1 MVVRLRN
8 RTVYIPSD
16 SRGRRMHP
24 GSAHTWFMAVSV
36 SLSTRVS
43 PELRQRLVSEAR
55 RRGLPLATLAR
66 DLLGAALDGEAFR
79 APHDGALVNEVEC
92 VFHDLPPDAGVRREV
107 CIALARTA
115 EAGGAAGVTAGKE
128 LVGMIDYVQRL
139 YAPEGDELEL

>member
-1 MVVRLRN
+1 
-8 RTVYIPSD
+8 
-16 SRGRRMHP
+16 
-24 GSAHTWFMAVSV
+24 MAVSV

-66 DLLGAALDGEAFR
+66 DLLAAGLDGEAFN
-79 APHDGALVNEVEC
+79 APHDGPLVNEVEC
-92 VFHDLPPDAGVRREV
+92 VFTGLPPDAGVRREV

-139 YAPEGDELEL
+139 YAPEDDDEAEEVEL